1 MKSKVTV
8 RFLALIFP
16 LAFAFYACGGDED
29 PQIQSDTFLIEN
41 WQSTGQR
48 WYAEVSYSA
57 ITQDIIDWGAV
68 LVYMQVSTGGYNQ
81 VPLTFYTNSSYS
93 TTKEVSTF
101 VSGVTLFW
109 TDSDLIQPSN
119 PGTQRAKVVVI
130 PAGPLE
136 EWVHQNPEE
145 FKDFKEATRALELN
159 E

>member
-1 MKSKVTV
+1 MKANSTFKKIFFV
-8 RFLALIFP
+8 LATTLCFS
-16 LAFAFYACGGDED
+16 ACGGDEE

-48 WYAEVSYSA
+48 WYAEVSYAA

-81 VPLTFYTNSSYS
+81 VPVTFYSNSNYATSI
-93 TTKEVSTF
+93 EVSTYVGGF
-101 VSGVTLFW
+101 TIFW
-109 TDSDLIQPSN
+109 TDSDLIEPVF
-119 PGTQRAKVVVI
+119 PGIQRSKVVVI

-145 FKDFKEATRALELN
+145 LQHFKEASKALGLEK
-159 E
+159 